1 MTLLTFTDL
10 DRRRPPGVLEAW
22 RLDRRSAPGGADV
35 AVAVVG
41 LAGGVLGAF
50 IDVSNALTGGALGIA
65 YPLIRTL
72 WTVDTT
78 QGGGELRRIL
88 PLRRRDV
95 VTARYLASALHYLAF
110 LGSYLLAA
118 LVVSLVTGR
127 GVGEALFA
135 SWMAACVATGAV
147 LAGMPVAAGRGAI
160 ATFIA
165 AVTGGFV
172 AMLSCL
178 AIWAVALD
186 ESPALLTPAS
196 GVVALVT
203 LVVLVVG
210 GGVLSHRLA
219 VRRYERKDL

>member
-1 MTLLTFTDL
+1 MRGLLPHDPAEPQ
-10 DRRRPPGVLEAW
+10 DP
-22 RLDRRSAPGGADV
+22 
-35 AVAVVG
+35 
-41 LAGGVLGAF
+41 
-50 IDVSNALTGGALGIA
+50 
-65 YPLIRTL
+65 
-72 WTVDTT
+72 
-78 QGGGELRRIL
+78 
-88 PLRRRDV
+88 

-186 ESPALLTPAS
+186 ESPALLTPTS

-219 VRRYERKDL
+219 VRRYEREDL